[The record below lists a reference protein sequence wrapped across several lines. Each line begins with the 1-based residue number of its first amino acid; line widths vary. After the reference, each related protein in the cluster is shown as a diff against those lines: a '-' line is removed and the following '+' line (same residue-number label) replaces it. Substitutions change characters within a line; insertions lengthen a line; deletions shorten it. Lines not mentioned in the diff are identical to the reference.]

1 MDTRFFSGFCLAAFT
16 VILLTGSGEKDS
28 IASTEST
35 AFSTIHPAFVPHEL
49 PVPNMTDVVIEGTL
63 QPPESPTAPSLPKED
78 VAPHD
83 TSSQRTLRFA
93 GGHHDL
99 HHFNAIL
106 QPQGFQRPRWQ
117 DVKST
122 ARLTTPEK
130 NEKPFLVMID
140 PGHGGSDQGAK
151 GQNGLL
157 EKDLTLDIANRV
169 QLFLTEVANI
179 DVRLTRHHDYGLSRQ
194 ARVDA
199 IRRSNADLVI
209 SLHFNHLPQTDVNLV
224 ETYYAGP
231 ENIAQ
236 SLSVQSA
243 AMRRELQRTNGV
255 PSLDLSFTQHSERL
269 AKALQ
274 QRIFNEVN
282 FSDQTAQNAGVKEE
296 TLFVLTR
303 SFTPGVLLEISC
315 LSHPDEADRLESE
328 DYRNRL
334 AAALVDGI
342 RDYHD
347 SLNNET
353 LRFNGD
359 LGA

>member
-16 VILLTGSGEKDS
+16 AVLLTGPGEKES
-28 IASTEST
+28 IASTESM
-35 AFSTIHPAFVPHEL
+35 AFATIYPAFVPHEL
-49 PVPNMTDVVIEGTL
+49 PVPDMTDVVIEGAL
-63 QPPESPTAPSLPKED
+63 QPPESHTAPSHPNED
-78 VAPHD
+78 NTTHD
-83 TSSQRTLRFA
+83 ASSQRMLRVA
-93 GGHHDL
+93 GGHLDL
-99 HHFNAIL
+99 QNFNAIL

-117 DVKST
+117 DMEST
-122 ARLTTPEK
+122 ARLNTPEK
-130 NEKPFLVMID
+130 KEKPFLVMID

-199 IRRSNADLVI
+199 IKRSNADLVI

-243 AMRRELQRTNGV
+243 AMRRELQRTSGV
-255 PSLDLSFTQHSERL
+255 PSVDLSFTQGSEKL

-282 FSDQTAQNAGVKEE
+282 FSDQTAQNAGVKQE

-347 SLNNET
+347 ALNVDP
-353 LRFNGD
+353 LPINGD